1 MVFAKSSIVIDVF
14 VPTLKNSWS
23 ILLSIDIIFA
33 SATSSTILVVPSRM
47 KSLPTVIKEAFYLKV
62 PIIASSVGGIPEL
75 VKDNENGLLTESEN
89 HQMLLKKINE
99 LLSDH
104 SLQEKLSSNGYNFV
118 IKNFTWKKIIPTYI
132 TFYENL
138 LGS

>member
-1 MVFAKSSIVIDVF
+1 
-14 VPTLKNSWS
+14 
-23 ILLSIDIIFA
+23 
-33 SATSSTILVVPSRM
+33 M